1 MWISAAR
8 STRPL
13 RRKVSHSPSRLL
25 RNFDASSLFFCSGL
39 ASFGWVGFL
48 HFPVLSVFPSQFV
61 VLVTPTYFPFL
72 RFVFCFTLQGLHWV
86 VHVCSFLLQSFC
98 LFSKVGIEKGI
109 VRFFYEAG
117 CFAGVSFLFI
127 PVWYFEYQA
136 FVVGWCFRSS
146 SWSFLVC
153 GMMHVT
159 VLCFRLFALLL
170 FSSPSCPQP
179 PSPPGPLLFPLLSDP
194 SLPQWFLWYRSV

>member
-1 MWISAAR
+1 MFCQF
-8 STRPL
+8 
-13 RRKVSHSPSRLL
+13 SPASLL
-25 RNFDASSLFFCSGL
+25 FRWLPPTFHFSVLFFVLPCK
-39 ASFGWVGFL
+39 ACVGWFICVHFCCRVFVYFL
-48 HFPVLSVFPSQFV
+48 
-61 VLVTPTYFPFL
+61 
-72 RFVFCFTLQGLHWV
+72 
-86 VHVCSFLLQSFC
+86 
-98 LFSKVGIEKGI
+98 VGIEKGI

-136 FVVGWCFRSS
+136 FVIGWCFRSS

-159 VLCFRLFALLL
+159 VLCFRLFALLP
-170 FSSPSCPQP
+170 FSCPSCPRP
-179 PSPPGPLLFPLLSDP
+179 PSPPGSLLFPLLSDP